1 MAKSLEIVKFAAD
14 VVHFHT
20 GMEVAKAMQR
30 VQLPTKYPE
39 IFGCVSEKVD
49 QLVLQAFETPKCTTP
64 CNEKYGMASKITLDV
79 FSFVEE
85 ILRKPVF
92 NLPENGL
99 GRAWKFANKDGTTAQ
114 QFVGANAD
122 SVYL

>member
-1 MAKSLEIVKFAAD
+1 
-14 VVHFHT
+14 
-20 GMEVAKAMQR
+20 MEVAKAMQR

-39 IFGCVSEKVD
+39 IFGCVSDKVD
-49 QLVLQAFETPKCTTP
+49 QNPVEQIPK
-64 CNEKYGMASKITLDV
+64 S
-79 FSFVEE
+79 
-85 ILRKPVF
+85 
-92 NLPENGL
+92 GL